1 MTSRS
6 LRFKEVATRYND
18 RLIIIDS
25 PPPKLTA
32 ESGALARYV
41 EGILLVVKYA
51 STPREAVTE
60 LVAKLG
66 RNKIIGAVVNNFD
79 AGSSRYSK
87 KYYGGTYYT
96 K

>member
-1 MTSRS
+1 
-6 LRFKEVATRYND
+6 VAARYND

-25 PPPKLTA
+25 PPPRLTA

-41 EGILLVVKYA
+41 DAILLVVKYG
-51 STPREAVTE
+51 STPKNSAVE
-60 LVAKLG
+60 LIDKLG
-66 RNKIIGAVVNNFD
+66 RNKIIGAVVNSFE
-79 AGSSRYSK
+79 AGASRYQK